1 MQSLLQCGD
10 SKFKSASLQIC
21 VNQSVCNVSLC
32 LSIQWIGLYLL
43 EGFSVCLSDCL
54 SVCQWINDSNET
66 EKVTGPNS
74 SCVLSLN
81 FYIPRRED
89 DVFFRF
95 YLVSLFI
102 YLFIY
107 IYIFFIFYLSYLR
120 HFTHICYVIKA
131 GSHVNSNSGLKKKR
145 KTVMQTQN
153 CNFRMLNQ
161 LAQRMFSSWLILQTF
176 TKHSNHH
183 AGRQTM
189 FSLSARAVNFHSS
202 DM

>member
-1 MQSLLQCGD
+1 MNRIVFPWRL
-10 SKFKSASLQIC
+10 F
-21 VNQSVCNVSLC
+21 C
-32 LSIQWIGLYLL
+32 LS
-43 EGFSVCLSDCL
+43 VCL

-95 YLVSLFI
+95 CLVSLFI
-102 YLFIY
+102 YLFIF
-107 IYIFFIFYLSYLR
+107 IYYLLFINLIFGTSRTSVTSSRRARTSTAIVSW
-120 HFTHICYVIKA
+120 
-131 GSHVNSNSGLKKKR
+131 KKKKQNEKR
-145 KTVMQTQN
+145 EEINRTTQN

-183 AGRQTM
+183 VGKQCFRFQQEPSIFTALTCKHVENPRCLLLIAKLDFPPCGI
-189 FSLSARAVNFHSS
+189 SARKAKVLE
-202 DM
+202 